1 MKEKMENDEKTRV
14 QLIEELTACESKCRL
29 LAENIS
35 DVIWTTDL
43 EGTITF
49 ITPSCDNVYGY
60 SPEEMLG
67 MSLEETLPPKSV
79 ALVKEKIADAMADY
93 KGAVLVT
100 IDSMHKNGNM
110 VPVEIIADFLSD
122 ETGIP
127 IGITGVSR
135 DISRRKLLEKQLIEA
150 QKMES
155 VGRLAGGVAHDFNN
169 LLTVILSCAEAMEA
183 SMREDDPIMEDI
195 RDIRKAGKRGASLTR
210 QLLAFS
216 RRQMIQPQ
224 IMDLNELIAD
234 LERMIFRLIGED
246 IEMRFTPNKDL
257 WRVEA
262 DPGQIEQIIVNLAIN
277 ARDAMPDGG
286 KLIIETENV
295 ELDEEYVQYRSKVT
309 PGEYVMIAIT
319 DTGCGMDA
327 ETMENVFEPFFTTKG
342 TGKGTGLGLSVAYGI
357 VKQHKG
363 NIWVYSEPQKGTAFK
378 IYLPRCTKK
387 TGQEYKSR
395 SPVEAAKLQGGET
408 ILVVDDDDTILRAV
422 VRMLKQYGYKTLQAT
437 SGAQARIVADEHQGP
452 IHLLLTDVVM
462 PGLSGR
468 ETAERVL
475 VGRPE
480 MNLIFM
486 SGYTGNAIAHH
497 GVLDPEV
504 NFISKPFSNEDLAR
518 KVRMVLDESRENR

>member
-1 MKEKMENDEKTRV
+1 MKKKMKDDEKTRA
-14 QLIEELTACESKCRL
+14 QLIEELQECESKYRL

-43 EGTITF
+43 EGSITF
-49 ITPSCDNVYGY
+49 ITPSSENLYGY
-60 SPEEMLG
+60 SSEEMLG
-67 MSLEETLPPKSV
+67 MPLEETLSPQSV
-79 ALVKEKIADAMADY
+79 PIVKKMIGDALADY
-93 KGAVLVT
+93 KGAVLIT
-100 IDSMHKNGNM
+100 IDTRHKNGQM
-110 VPVEIIADFLSD
+110 VPVEIIADFLWD
-122 ETGIP
+122 ENGIP
-127 IGITGVSR
+127 TGITGVSR
-135 DISRRKLLEKQLIEA
+135 DISKRKLLEKQLIEA

-169 LLTVILSCAEAMEA
+169 LLTVILSCAEVVAA
-183 SMREDDPIMEDI
+183 GMREDDPIMEDI
-195 RDIRKAGKRGASLTR
+195 RDIRKAGKRAASLTR

-234 LERMIFRLIGED
+234 LERMLRRLIGAD
-246 IEMRFTPNKDL
+246 IDMPFTPTPGL
-257 WRVEA
+257 WKVEA
-262 DPGQIEQIIVNLAIN
+262 DPGQIEQIIVNITIN

-286 KLIIETENV
+286 RLTIETANV
-295 ELDEEYVQYRSKVT
+295 ELDEEYVDYRSMVT

-327 ETMENVFEPFFTTKG
+327 ETMKNVFEPFFTTKE

-363 NIWVYSEPQKGTAFK
+363 NIWVYSEPEKGTVFK
-378 IYLPRCTKK
+378 IYLPRCLKK
-387 TGQEYKSR
+387 SGQEYRSR
-395 SPVEAAKLQGGET
+395 APIKIAELRGSET
-408 ILVVDDDDTILRAV
+408 VLAVDDDDTILRAV
-422 VRMLKQYGYKTLQAT
+422 VRMLKQHGYNMLQAAN
-437 SGAQARIVADEHQGP
+437 GEEAKVVADEYEGP

-462 PGLSGR
+462 PGMSGR
-468 ETAERVL
+468 ETAESVL
-475 VGRPE
+475 VGRSE
-480 MNLIFM
+480 MNLLFM

-504 NFISKPFSNEDLAR
+504 NFISKPFSSDDLAR